1 MKIGMIGGSGLDNPE
16 MLRDYKELD
25 IETPYGKTSSK
36 ITTGKINDVEVFI
49 LARHGKKHEITPTH
63 VNSRANIYALK
74 KLGCQHIIATS
85 AVGSLREE
93 IIPGD
98 LIILDQLIDFTKHRQ
113 ISFHDNFEQGI
124 VHASLADPFSQEL
137 RDKLIE
143 SAIELQLPFH
153 NTGTAITIE
162 GPRFS
167 TRAESN
173 LFRMWGAD
181 VIGMTTAPEASLAR
195 EAGVE
200 YAVIAM
206 STDYD
211 CWKQGEEDVTIEM
224 VFARMAEN
232 ADKVKKLILKT
243 IEKFSQ
249 EFKIKEDAEF
259 IKSTIRSIP
268 GFPKPGVMFR
278 DITTLMK
285 NPEALKKTINI
296 FLERYKDKEIDV
308 IAGIESRGFIF
319 AAILA
324 EKLNAI
330 FVPVRKPGKLPAA
343 VEREEYE
350 LEYGK
355 DAVEIHKDAIS
366 LGDKVLVV
374 DDLIATSGTLS
385 ASCNLIKRLGGE
397 IIENAVVIELEDLGG
412 RKKLGDKGFK
422 LFSIV
427 RFKESES

>member
-1 MKIGMIGGSGLDNPE
+1 MKIGIIGGSGLDNPE
-16 MLRDYKELD
+16 ILKDYKE
-25 IETPYGKTSSK
+25 IEVETPYGKTSSK
-36 ITTGKINDVEVFI
+36 ITTGKIGDVEVFI
-49 LARHGKKHEITPTH
+49 IARHGKEHKITPTH
-63 VNSRANIYALK
+63 VNNRANIYALK
-74 KLGCQHIIATS
+74 SLGCKYVIATS
-85 AVGSLREE
+85 AVGSLRED

-98 LIILDQLIDFTKHRQ
+98 LIILDQLIDFTRHRQ

-124 VHASLADPFSQEL
+124 VHASLADPFSKDL

-181 VIGMTTAPEASLAR
+181 VIGMTTAPEASLAK
-195 EAGVE
+195 ELGLE

-224 VFARMAEN
+224 VFARMKEN
-232 ADKVKKLILKT
+232 ADKVTQLIIKT

-249 EFKIKEDAEF
+249 ENKIKEDAEF
-259 IKSTIRSIP
+259 IKSSIRTIP
-268 GFPKPGVMFR
+268 GFPKPNVMFR
-278 DITTLMK
+278 DITTLLK

-308 IAGIESRGFIF
+308 VAGIESRGFIF

-324 EKLNAI
+324 EKLQAI
-330 FVPVRKPGKLPAA
+330 FVPVRKPGKLPAE

-355 DAVEIHKDAIS
+355 DAVEIHKDAINP
-366 LGDKVLVV
+366 GDKVLVV
-374 DDLIATSGTLS
+374 DDLIATSGTLV
-385 ASCNLIKRLGGE
+385 ATCNLIKKLGGE
-397 IIENAVVIELEDLGG
+397 IVENAVVIELEDLGG
-412 RKKLGDKGFK
+412 RKKLEDKGYK

-427 RFKESES
+427 RFEGE